1 MTGDFPFIYTFM
13 LTDHCDIES
22 CFDLELE
29 DYKNLVEIETG
40 PLTELVCKYR
50 DFESVLHYAGN
61 MRYDVET
68 IAGVCGLSQEETR
81 RQLLEKRA
89 CQRPKLSRLLAAGR
103 NKEKREM
110 KKPCIR

>member
-1 MTGDFPFIYTFM
+1 M
-13 LTDHCDIES
+13 LTDYCDIES

-50 DFESVLHYAGN
+50 DFESVLHYAGT

-68 IAGVCGLSQEETR
+68 LAGVCGLSQEETR
-81 RQLLEKRA
+81 RQLLEKELVSVLNYLDYWQPEETKKKYMDIYNA
-89 CQRPKLSRLLAAGR
+89 YADCLMSELPP
-103 NKEKREM
+103 RE
-110 KKPCIR
+110 